1 MKLLFDEN
9 LSPDLARALKPLGFP
24 ISHVTFELERGASD
38 QEIYEFCAAHDWIL
52 VTGDWRMHRNKIQRA
67 AMAQAGIGVFILTGK
82 GNLSKADL
90 ALFLHLRME
99 GILSF
104 ARKNKPPFVVG
115 VPQKGVIKPLKRA
128 SR

>member
-9 LSPDLARALKPLGFP
+9 LSPDLARAFKSLGFQV
-24 ISHVTFELERGASD
+24 SHVTFELERGTAD
-38 QEIYEFCAAHDWIL
+38 QEIYEFCAGHDWIL

-90 ALFLHLRME
+90 ALFLHRRME
-99 GILSF
+99 EILSF
-104 ARKNKPPFVVG
+104 AVKTSPPFVAG
-115 VPQKGVIKPLKRA
+115 IPQKGVIKQLKGT
-128 SR
+128 S